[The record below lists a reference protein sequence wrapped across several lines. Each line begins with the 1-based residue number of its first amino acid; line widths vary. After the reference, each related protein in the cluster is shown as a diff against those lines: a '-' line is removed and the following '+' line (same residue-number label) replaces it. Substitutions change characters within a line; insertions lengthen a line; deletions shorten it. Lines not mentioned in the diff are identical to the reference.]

1 MQLVGWLV
9 GSLVLDC
16 LVCVHAQ
23 AFCTIML
30 QFNHQLAIN
39 ITLPARNHELG
50 AGECPRARSG
60 GSGFCCGSFCC
71 RASPRRS
78 EHTSGAESSTYKNH
92 TLAHA
97 TRLHAHTSNQY
108 AVPSKRSHPIRG
120 PIQEAASL
128 PTRKHTSQDHVYR
141 NDGWLI
147 VVSVC
152 CGLMHSSGHL
162 NRCTC
167 YNIIQCLDFKRT
179 SARTEPLE
187 HGVGNRTPLCN
198 ISDMKYQRHAT
209 TLQMQMCTI
218 CQPTTHPIQQP
229 TSQPHLHPSF

>member
-1 MQLVGWLV
+1 MRRHSARSCC
-9 GSLVLDC
+9 SLTTNLQSTSPC
-16 LVCVHAQ
+16 LPEIMSSELANVHV
-23 AFCTIML
+23 
-30 QFNHQLAIN
+30 
-39 ITLPARNHELG
+39 LG
-50 AGECPRARSG
+50 AAAVASAVAASAAGHHPGEVNTQAVQS
-60 GSGFCCGSFCC
+60 
-71 RASPRRS
+71 
-78 EHTSGAESSTYKNH
+78 HLQKTH
-92 TLAHA
+92 TLTLVHA

-152 CGLMHSSGHL
+152 FGLMHSSGHL